1 MTLWF
6 QLILASE
13 YQGCH
18 HGPVETIKFLLFKEV
33 IQCKYIVSFII
44 KILILLLYECQEWD
58 DSASCESDTLAKLS
72 FDHDDDKLMRG
83 Q

>member
-1 MTLWF
+1 MYMAYMAF
-6 QLILASE
+6 RVSN
-13 YQGCH
+13 C
-18 HGPVETIKFLLFKEV
+18 IK
-33 IQCKYIVSFII
+33 
-44 KILILLLYECQEWD
+44 LLLYECQEWD